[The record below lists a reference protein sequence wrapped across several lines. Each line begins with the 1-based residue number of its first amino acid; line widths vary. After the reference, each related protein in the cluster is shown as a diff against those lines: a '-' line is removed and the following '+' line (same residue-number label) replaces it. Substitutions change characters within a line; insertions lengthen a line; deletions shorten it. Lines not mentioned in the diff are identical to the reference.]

1 MIKIIAVEEWALRR
15 KDTNEV
21 ILRGDASEKSVI
33 PLERIVIPLAIG
45 NISNEDN
52 NKLVEVEI
60 IQKDK

>member
-60 IQKDK
+60 I